1 MESQSLKV
9 FKCPS
14 CGSPLEPD
22 KYASTTKCP
31 YCGTSVVNPTT
42 SAPTGTLS
50 DVTRLAREGKLEE
63 AAHIYSKI
71 TGLSHENA
79 MFSVKSMAGVRDEEP
94 ASFKPTSYSAPQP
107 EPRPSYQLPPTPQP
121 VYRPKVRARG
131 GCLTWVIQIIVLISI
146 LGSAFPAVLSA
157 LKFKLPFDLPFLTG
171 ENSFIPEPFAKE
183 VMSFSPS
190 SVKDPRAIQVDGN
203 GNILVFNYNSSD
215 IQTFDPTGNEVSI
228 MKITESDGR
237 ELNNDKM
244 GVSRNGTIYIPGF
257 QSIMVFNE
265 NGERLREIPNTD
277 QFFIIHSLLIGAD
290 DKLYAR
296 SSSGII
302 RFDENGQVDLF
313 ISDETLEN
321 LSGESPS
328 IGALGVDAQGNI
340 YFSGTFNK
348 DILKF
353 SPTGEFI
360 TKFPADFTS
369 VREIVFDAYG
379 RMYVVDFSEIKIY
392 DADFNYLGNIDGA
405 YWGVDFD
412 NQGNMYGIT
421 TNSDKVIKF
430 EVKKPETQQP

>member
-1 MESQSLKV
+1 
-9 FKCPS
+9 
-14 CGSPLEPD
+14 
-22 KYASTTKCP
+22 
-31 YCGTSVVNPTT
+31 
-42 SAPTGTLS
+42 
-50 DVTRLAREGKLEE
+50 
-63 AAHIYSKI
+63 
-71 TGLSHENA
+71 
-79 MFSVKSMAGVRDEEP
+79 
-94 ASFKPTSYSAPQP
+94 
-107 EPRPSYQLPPTPQP
+107 
-121 VYRPKVRARG
+121 
-131 GCLTWVIQIIVLISI
+131 
-146 LGSAFPAVLSA
+146 
-157 LKFKLPFDLPFLTG
+157 
-171 ENSFIPEPFAKE
+171 
-183 VMSFSPS
+183 MSFSPS

-277 QFFIIHSLLIGAD
+277 QFFIIHSLLVGAD

-379 RMYVVDFSEIKIY
+379 RMYVVDFSEIKVY